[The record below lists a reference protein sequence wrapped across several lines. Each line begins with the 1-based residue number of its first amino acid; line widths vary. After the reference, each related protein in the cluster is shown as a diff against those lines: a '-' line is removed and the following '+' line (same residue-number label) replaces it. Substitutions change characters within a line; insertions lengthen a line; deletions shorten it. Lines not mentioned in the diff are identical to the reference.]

1 MAVGGVGLSHVWLRL
16 VEAFAEGGAPEIDCG
31 SVAERASLLIDLRGV
46 TRAKCASSLVRQ

>member
-1 MAVGGVGLSHVWLRL
+1 L